1 MRIALALLLLAPPAS
16 AAASGTAKAAVEARV
31 QKLLDEMTPE
41 EKLGQLQQ
49 LGGPIEGSPELIE
62 LAGKGKIGSTL
73 NVRGARNVNAIQ
85 HAAVDGSRLKIPLL
99 FGFDVIHGY
108 RTIFPIPLALASSW
122 DPALVETASRL
133 AAREASL
140 DGLRW
145 TFSPM
150 VDVAR
155 DPRWGRVAEGAGED
169 PFLGA
174 AMARAY
180 VRGYQGADPSA
191 PDSLAACAKHWVG
204 YGAAEAGRDYS
215 TTEISERTLREIYFP
230 PFQAAVDAGALTF
243 MSAFNDL
250 NGVPASANRFTLTQV
265 LRDEWKFSG
274 FVVSDWDSV
283 SQLIPHGI
291 AADGADAARK
301 ALTAGVDMEMDSR
314 LYGAELPKLIAAGLV
329 PQSVVDEAVR
339 RVLRVK
345 IELGLFERPYADEIK
360 SSSAPDAAARAAA
373 RAAAVRSFVLLKN
386 DGDILPFSKN
396 LKSIALIGPLG
407 DDGKGMIGSWT
418 GDGRSTEAVTL
429 LAGLRAALPNAQVVF
444 ATGCPTT
451 GDADAGFAAAVN
463 AAKRADAVVLALG
476 EAGDMTG
483 EASSRAFLDLPG
495 RQLELAEAVL
505 AAGKPTAVVMLNG
518 RPLTLSALAERAP
531 AILEAWQPGTEAG
544 NAIADVLFGDAN
556 PGGKLP
562 MTFPR
567 AVGQIPLYYNHKNT
581 GRPPVEGDR
590 VNTGHPLED
599 SNHYTSKYL
608 DLPVTPLFPFGWG
621 LSYANFRL
629 SGFAVYPAKIQPDQK
644 ADATVYVE
652 NTGARAGDEVVQLY
666 IRRGAASVTRPV
678 AELKGFSRVT
688 LQPGEK
694 RRLDF
699 NLGPKRLGFYGL
711 DMKFGVEP
719 GDYEITVGTSS
730 VGGLT
735 ARLSVAK

>member
-1 MRIALALLLLAPPAS
+1 
-16 AAASGTAKAAVEARV
+16 
-31 QKLLDEMTPE
+31 
-41 EKLGQLQQ
+41 
-49 LGGPIEGSPELIE
+49 
-62 LAGKGKIGSTL
+62 
-73 NVRGARNVNAIQ
+73 
-85 HAAVDGSRLKIPLL
+85 
-99 FGFDVIHGY
+99 
-108 RTIFPIPLALASSW
+108 
-122 DPALVETASRL
+122 
-133 AAREASL
+133 L

-180 VRGYQGADPSA
+180 VRGYQGTDPRA

-215 TTEISERTLREIYFP
+215 TTEISERTLREVYFP

-265 LRDEWKFSG
+265 LRDDWKFSG

-314 LYGAELPKLIAAGLV
+314 LYGAELPKEIAAGRV
-329 PQSVVDEAVR
+329 PQSDVDEAVR

-345 IELGLFERPYADEIK
+345 IELGLFERPYADETK
-360 SSSAPDAAARAAA
+360 ASSPPDAAARALAREAAA
-373 RAAAVRSFVLLKN
+373 RSSVLLKN
-386 DGDILPFSKN
+386 DGNFLPFSKDI
-396 LKSIALIGPLG
+396 KSLAVIGPLG
-407 DDGKGMIGSWT
+407 EDGKGVIGSWS
-418 GDGRSTEAVTL
+418 GDGRSTEAVTIV
-429 LAGLRAALPNAQVVF
+429 AGLRAALPNARVVF
-444 ATGCPTT
+444 ATGCLTS
-451 GDADAGFAAAVN
+451 GDSEAGFAEAVS
-463 AAKRADAVVLALG
+463 AAKSADAVVLALG

-483 EASSRAFLDLPG
+483 EASSRASIDLPG
-495 RQLELAEAVL
+495 RQLQLAEAVI
-505 AAGKPTAVVMLNG
+505 AAGKPTAVVLLNG
-518 RPLTLSALAERAP
+518 RPLTLSALVERAP

-629 SGFAVYPAKIQPDQK
+629 SGLAVYPAKIQPDQK
-644 ADATVYVE
+644 ADVTVYVE

-666 IRRGAASVTRPV
+666 IRRNAASITRPV

-699 NLGPKRLGFYGL
+699 NLGPKKLGFYGL

-730 VGGLT
+730 IGGLT

>member
-1 MRIALALLLLAPPAS
+1 LRILLAVLLLAAPAS
-16 AAASGTAKAAVEARV
+16 AALNAGVEARI
-31 QKLLDEMTPE
+31 QKLMDRMTLP

-49 LGGPIEGSPELIE
+49 LGGPVEGSPELIE
-62 LAGKGKIGSTL
+62 LARKGLLGSTL
-73 NVRGARNVNAIQ
+73 NVRGAKNVNAIQ
-85 HAAVDGSRLKIPLL
+85 RAAVEGSRLKIPLL

-108 RTIFPIPLALASSW
+108 RTVFPIPLALAATW
-122 DPALVETASRL
+122 DPSVAEKASRL
-133 AAREASL
+133 AAREAAL

-150 VDVAR
+150 VDIAR

-191 PDSLAACAKHWVG
+191 ADSLAACAKHWVG

-215 TTEISERTLREIYFP
+215 TTEISDRTLREIYFP
-230 PFQAAVDAGALTF
+230 PFRAAVDAGALTF

-250 NGVPASANRFTLTQV
+250 NGVPSSANPFTLTRV
-265 LRDEWKFSG
+265 LRGEWGFSG

-291 AADGADAARK
+291 AADGAEAARR

-314 LYGAELPKLIAAGLV
+314 LYGSELPKLIAAGKV
-329 PQSVVDEAVR
+329 RPSAVDEAVR

-345 IELGLFERPYADEIK
+345 IALGLFERPYADETK
-360 SSSAPDAAARAAA
+360 ASEAPGAAARAAA
-373 RAAAVRSFVLLKN
+373 RAAAARSFVLLKN
-386 DGDILPFSKN
+386 DGGVLPFPKTIKT
-396 LKSIALIGPLG
+396 LAVIGPVA
-407 DDGKGMIGSWT
+407 DDGAAALGSWS
-418 GDGRSTEAVTL
+418 GDGRAAEAVTV
-429 LAGLRAALPNAQVVF
+429 LAGLRAALPDARVIF
-444 ATGCPTT
+444 ATGCAVM
-451 GDADAGFAAAVN
+451 GDSGAGFAEAVA
-463 AAKRADAVVLALG
+463 AAKSADAVVLALG
-476 EAGDMTG
+476 ESGDMTG

-495 RQLELAEAVL
+495 RQLDLAKAVL
-505 AAGKPTAVVMLNG
+505 AEGRPTAVVLLNG
-518 RPLTLSALAERAP
+518 RPLTLTELAERAP

-544 NAIADVLFGDAN
+544 SAVADVLFGDAD

-562 MTFPR
+562 ITFPR
-567 AVGQIPLYYNHKNT
+567 TLGQVPLYYNHKNT
-581 GRPPVEGDR
+581 GRPP
-590 VNTGHPLED
+590 ED

-608 DLPVTPLFPFGWG
+608 DEPVTPLFPFGWG
-621 LSYANFRL
+621 LGYSSARL
-629 SGFAVYPAKIQPDQK
+629 SGLAVYPAKIEPDQK
-644 ADATVYVE
+644 ADVTVFVE
-652 NTGARAGDEVVQLY
+652 NTGTRAGDEVVELY
-666 IRRGAASVTRPV
+666 IRRRAASVTRPV

-688 LQPGEK
+688 LKPGEK
-694 RRLDF
+694 RRVDF
-699 NLGPKRLGFYGL
+699 NLGPKTLGFYGL

-735 ARLSVAK
+735 AKLTVAK

>member
-1 MRIALALLLLAPPAS
+1 MRILLALLLCAAP
-16 AAASGTAKAAVEARV
+16 AAAAVDPAIEARV
-31 QKLLDEMTPE
+31 QKILEQMTLQ

-62 LAGKGKIGSTL
+62 LARKGLLGSTL
-73 NVRGARNVNAIQ
+73 NVRGAKNVNAIQ
-85 HAAVDGSRLKIPLL
+85 RAAVEGSRLKIPLI

-108 RTIFPIPLALASSW
+108 RTIFPIPLALASTW
-122 DPALVETASRL
+122 DPAVAESASRL
-133 AAREASL
+133 AAREATL

-150 VDVAR
+150 VDIAR

-174 AMARAY
+174 AMSRAY
-180 VRGYQGADPSA
+180 VRGYQGENPSA

-230 PFQAAVDAGALTF
+230 PFKAAVDAGALTF

-250 NGVPASANRFTLTQV
+250 NGVPSSANSFTLTDV
-265 LRDEWKFSG
+265 LRGEWKFPG

-283 SQLIPHGI
+283 AQLIQHGV
-291 AADGADAARK
+291 AADGAEAARRG
-301 ALTAGVDMEMDSR
+301 LTAGVEMEMNSR
-314 LYGAELPKLIAAGLV
+314 LYGTELPKLVASGAV
-329 PQSVVDEAVR
+329 KESVVDEAVR
-339 RVLRVK
+339 RILRVK
-345 IELGLFERPYADEIK
+345 FALGLFEHPYADEMRA
-360 SSSAPDAAARAAA
+360 SSAPDAASRAAA

-386 DGDILPFSKN
+386 DGNVLPFSKTIKT
-396 LKSIALIGPLG
+396 LAVIGPVA
-407 DDGKGMIGSWT
+407 DDGAAALGSWS
-418 GDGRSTEAVTL
+418 GDGRSTEAVTV
-429 LAGLRAALPNAQVVF
+429 LAGLRAALPNASVVY
-444 ATGCPTT
+444 ALGCSAMCDT
-451 GDADAGFAAAVN
+451 DAGFAEAIA
-463 AAKRADAVVLALG
+463 AAKSADAVVLALG
-476 EAGDMTG
+476 ERGDMTG

-495 RQLELAEAVL
+495 RQQELAEAVL
-505 AAGKPTAVVMLNG
+505 AAGKPTAVVLLNG

-544 NAIADVLFGDAN
+544 SAIADVLFGDAN

-562 MTFPR
+562 ITFPR

-621 LSYANFRL
+621 LGYSSAKL
-629 SGFAVYPAKIQPDQK
+629 SGLAVYPAKIGPEQK
-644 ADATVYVE
+644 ADVTVFVE
-652 NTGARAGDEVVQLY
+652 NTGARDGDEVVELY
-666 IRRGAASVTRPV
+666 IRRRAASVTRPV
-678 AELKGFSRVT
+678 AELKGFQRVT
-688 LQPGEK
+688 LKPGEK

-699 NLGPKRLGFYGL
+699 NLGPKKLGFYGL
-711 DMKFGVEP
+711 DMKYAIEP
-719 GDYEITVGTSS
+719 GEYEITVGTNS

-735 ARLSVAK
+735 TRLSVSK